1 MKLNFKLTLRRAAAP
16 HKRKRRIALPPQAL
30 YLTAIILLALGIGGG
45 ILGIY
50 RVVDKT
56 LTASEEVLRLRQEVS
71 EESFRTDDFLTAVES
86 LEKKTAQPEPPDWSA
101 IVNPFLANRP

>member
-16 HKRKRRIALPPQAL
+16 RKRKRRIALPPQAL

-86 LEKKTAQPEPPDWSA
+86 LEKKIAQPEPPDWSA